1 MSDLAGPH
9 PLDPLPS
16 APPGPPKWPSA
27 LGRVRP
33 WLVHYLAWD
42 GATARQ
48 AWIVLPSAWGPTNR
62 PPPAPL
68 VISPHGRNNLG
79 WNNAVSYWQ
88 DLPADGPFILICP
101 DGLGRAHNRATDPYE
116 QPPTDP
122 GLFSYGY
129 SKEIG
134 DLARMPQIVQ
144 ATLPWLHVDLERVYV
159 LGSSMG
165 GQETLLLAARHPRAL
180 AAGTG
185 RLVGAAA
192 FDAPCDMSTQC
203 AYLTHLPATSNS
215 NPPGVAALMLEEIGA
230 KPADLSGFNQA
241 AGFYNRKTKTHTTI
255 GQLLE
260 KLPRNQSLWDE
271 RSPLSYVDTLAAL
284 PFPLRLYWS
293 TKDTVV
299 GNQATKQSGKLYA
312 KIKAANPSAD
322 LEQVEGDWA
331 HSVEFVPN
339 GKLGQ
344 TLSNFGLI
352 ET

>member
-1 MSDLAGPH
+1 
-9 PLDPLPS
+9 
-16 APPGPPKWPSA
+16 
-27 LGRVRP
+27 
-33 WLVHYLAWD
+33 
-42 GATARQ
+42 
-48 AWIVLPSAWGPTNR
+48 VLPSGWGPANR

-79 WNNAVSYWQ
+79 WSNAVAYWQ

-101 DGLGRAHNRATDPYE
+101 DGLGRAHDKASDPFD

-129 SKEIG
+129 SKEIA

-144 ATLPWLHVDLERVYV
+144 ATLPWLQVDLQRVYV

-165 GQETLLLAARHPRAL
+165 GQETLLLAARYPRAL

-192 FDAPCDMSTQC
+192 FDAPCDMTAQC
-203 AYLTHLPATSNS
+203 AYLTHSPATSNS
-215 NPPGVAALMLEEIGA
+215 NPPGVAALMLEEVGA
-230 KPADLSGFNQA
+230 KPANLSQFDQA
-241 AGFYNRKTKTHTTI
+241 ARFYNDKTKTQMTI
-255 GQLLE
+255 GQLLNR
-260 KLPRNQSLWDE
+260 LPRNQSLWDE
-271 RSPLSYVDTLAAL
+271 RSPLSYVETLATL

-312 KIKAANPSAD
+312 QIKASNPSAD
-322 LEQVEGDWA
+322 VAQVEGSWA

-339 GKLGQ
+339 DKLGEA
-344 TLSNFGLI
+344 LASFGLI
-352 ET
+352 GV